1 VTTDSNVPEKKKALE
16 GLRVLELGQL
26 LAGPFA
32 SVLLAWFGAE
42 VIKVEPP
49 GVGDPLRSWRTL
61 YNGTALWWFVLGRNK
76 KCITIN
82 LHEPRGQEIVRKL
95 VKNVD
100 VVIENFK
107 PGTME
112 KWGLGFEDLKS
123 VNPGVIMARVSGWG
137 QDGPYSRKPGFAS
150 VAEAV
155 GGLRYVTGYPD
166 RPPVRPNLSLGDTLA
181 GIHAALG
188 ILAAVYHR
196 DVNGGSGQ
204 VVDVAI
210 YESVYNMLEGIV
222 PEFDCNGIIRE
233 REGNRLSGIVP
244 TGTYPCADG
253 KFVVIGANGDRI
265 FKRFCAAIGRSDMA
279 SDPRLEHNNGRAAHC
294 DEIEEAI
301 VYWTSKHNLDE
312 IVAILEAADVPV
324 GPIYS
329 VKDMMEDPHFRARG
343 LFQEATLPDGKQIKL
358 PTITPKLSETP
369 GTTEWIGP
377 ALGAHNAEILGEML
391 GFSESELQKLAADGI
406 ISAVAPVEP
415 GNAPRKVSAK
425 Q

>member
-1 VTTDSNVPEKKKALE
+1 MKTDALIGTKKKNALE

-42 VIKVEPP
+42 VIKVESP
-49 GVGDPLRSWRTL
+49 VIGDPLRTWRTL
-61 YNGTALWWFVLGRNK
+61 YNGTALWWFILGRNK
-76 KCITIN
+76 KCITVN
-82 LHEPRGQEIVRKL
+82 LHEPRGQEIIRRL

-112 KWGLGFEDLKS
+112 KWGLGFEDLKK
-123 VNPGVIMARVSGWG
+123 VNSRVIMARVSGWG
-137 QDGPYSRKPGFAS
+137 QDGPYSHKPGFAS

-181 GIHAALG
+181 GLHAALG

-196 DVNGGSGQ
+196 DVASGSGQ

-210 YESVYNMLEGIV
+210 YESVYNVLEGII
-222 PEFDCNGIIRE
+222 PDFDCSGVIRE

-244 TGTYPCADG
+244 TGTYLCADG
-253 KFVVIGANGDRI
+253 KYVVIGGNGDNI
-265 FKRFCAAIGRSDMA
+265 FKRLCNAMGHPEMA
-279 SDPRLEHNNGRAAHC
+279 SDPRFEHNNDRVSHVE
-294 DEIEEAI
+294 EIEQVI
-301 VYWTSKHNLDE
+301 VSWAAEHPINE
-312 IVAILEAADVPV
+312 VVRILEAAGVPV

-329 VKDMMEDPHFRARG
+329 VKDMLADPHFQARG
-343 LFQEATLPDGKQIKL
+343 MFEECTLPDGKRVKL
-358 PTITPKLSETP
+358 PAITPKLSETP
-369 GTTEWIGP
+369 GRTEWIGP
-377 ALGAHNAEILGEML
+377 ALGAHNAEILGDML
-391 GFSESELQKLAADGI
+391 GFSREELKKLAADGV
-406 ISAVAPVEP
+406 ISAFDAPSRQEE
-415 GNAPRKVSAK
+415 AK
-425 Q
+425 ATRS